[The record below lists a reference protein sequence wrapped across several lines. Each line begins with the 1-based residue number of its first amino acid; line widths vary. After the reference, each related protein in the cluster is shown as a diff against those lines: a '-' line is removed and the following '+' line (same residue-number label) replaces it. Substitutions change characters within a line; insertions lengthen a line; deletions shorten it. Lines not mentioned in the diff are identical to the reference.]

1 MARPI
6 EGLARPIE
14 GSELRAGSSIM
25 RKLVSPD
32 HVLHIVADQ
41 AALETRMSALGLES
55 KLKGNLRQLCGYDQ
69 VGGDRHVRE
78 FASGWTLLE
87 NVRWLQRD
95 GIEFFL
101 PTFGSARQIREKVP
115 RIATGKF
122 SVCVRVKRIAAHV
135 IRAAAGGQEILTIH
149 SLVLRIKAGGRPILK
164 PMLRIE
170 AGDIQTLILNTPYL
184 TVKT

>member
-1 MARPI
+1 MAT
-6 EGLARPIE
+6 A
-14 GSELRAGSSIM
+14 
-25 RKLVSPD
+25 V
-32 HVLHIVADQ
+32 
-41 AALETRMSALGLES
+41 
-55 KLKGNLRQLCGYDQ
+55 YDQ

-184 TVKT
+184 TVLRRTSGMQCIITVVH